1 MRKPLFVRKLIIPL
15 LTPTHPL
22 TPLIPYTVHWST
34 VVSKLVGH
42 CYLIKIYDPPWIF
55 IADGYCTDWW
65 WCDGVKAMHI
75 GRRRD
80 CAVCTLS
87 TTYNGAG
94 AVRYC
99 GRGIIIGP
107 SSIQSCQPAKTK
119 KYEDDVSSQLEP
131 HNHLDLNLSALTCS
145 CPPTTGEDAPQG
157 RAVSSE
163 HWMMALWVL
172 LMARISSQHVLA
184 LFPPMD
190 WFNNMIM
197 ISISS
202 SSSGRYNC

>member
-1 MRKPLFVRKLIIPL
+1 MRKPLFVLKLIIPL

-75 GRRRD
+75 ERRRD

-131 HNHLDLNLSALTCS
+131 HNHLDLNLSALTWS
-145 CPPTTGEDAPQG
+145 CPPTTR
-157 RAVSSE
+157 RARTHHKDEQWALNDGIMSFINGQDFLPTCPCIVSSDG
-163 HWMMALWVL
+163 L
-172 LMARISSQHVLA
+172 I
-184 LFPPMD
+184 
-190 WFNNMIM
+190 
-197 ISISS
+197 
-202 SSSGRYNC
+202 